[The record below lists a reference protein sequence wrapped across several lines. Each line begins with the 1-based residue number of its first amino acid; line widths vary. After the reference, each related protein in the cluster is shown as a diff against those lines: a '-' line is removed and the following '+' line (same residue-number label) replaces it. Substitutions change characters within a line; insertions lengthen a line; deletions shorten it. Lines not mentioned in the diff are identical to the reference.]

1 MSNNDEAIKERL
13 KKYISTP
20 SHEKTSVF
28 LLKRPKY
35 MRRFYNSLCPS
46 CSIRVRQEILVNNSF
61 KVDNE
66 LSFFCDGCKYAL
78 LPLLEKV
85 QIKCEELYNK

>member
-1 MSNNDEAIKERL
+1 MNKEEAVKERL
-13 KKYISTP
+13 KKYINTP
-20 SHEKTSVF
+20 SHEKTSVY

-35 MRRFYNSLCPS
+35 MQRFYNSLCTD
-46 CSIRVRQEILVNNSF
+46 CSIRVRREILVNNSF

-66 LSFFCDGCKYAL
+66 LSFFCDNCKYAL

-85 QIKCEELYNK
+85 QFKCEELYNK